1 MPVPKKRHSNIRQ
14 GKRRFSNYRLK
25 GFSVSKC
32 PNCGAPALPHQACS
46 NCGRYAGRQAIKLK
60 KENKEKGKKE

>member
-25 GFSVSKC
+25 GLNLGKC
-32 PNCGAPALPHQACS
+32 PQCGSPALPHQACPA
-46 NCGRYAGRQAIKLK
+46 CGSYKGKSALKIKPK
-60 KENKEKGKKE
+60 KGKK

>member
-25 GFSVSKC
+25 PVSLCKC
-32 PNCGAPALPHQACS
+32 PQCSAPTLPHQACPS
-46 NCGRYAGRQAIKLK
+46 CGKYEGRLVIKIKTK
-60 KENKEKGKKE
+60 KKKGKKE

>member
-25 GFSVSKC
+25 ETSLSKC
-32 PNCGAPALPHQACS
+32 PSCGAPNLPHQACPA
-46 NCGRYAGRQAIKLK
+46 CGQFKGRQVIKLK
-60 KENKEKGKKE
+60 EKKKDTGKKA